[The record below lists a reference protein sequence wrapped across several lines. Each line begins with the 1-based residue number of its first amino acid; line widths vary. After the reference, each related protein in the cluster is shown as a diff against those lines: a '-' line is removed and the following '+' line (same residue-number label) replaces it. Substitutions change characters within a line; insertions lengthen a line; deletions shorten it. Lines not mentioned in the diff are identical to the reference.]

1 HAHVLLMKSLADEPL
16 KIQVSG
22 LLPSQLV
29 TLQAS
34 LTNEKGV
41 LFSSKAF
48 YRSDKAGEVDLERA
62 AATGGDYTGVQPMG
76 LLQCLQPEK
85 LFHRLIKKDV
95 MQSPFRV
102 RLDLFDSL
110 LVSSSAHVLPVAS
123 QTVERWYVAPGVQ
136 RVQIRGTRVRGALFL
151 PPEGPFPGLID
162 LFGGVGGLIEFRA
175 SLLAS
180 HGFAALALAYFAYDD
195 LPGFLGEVDLEYF
208 EEAINM
214 LLSHPKVLSAHRYI
228 GVERHRA
235 PSGVSPKLLLLRPAL
250 RAESGAEL
258 RGASFGSLSLR
269 AELRLAGWRWGRAVC
284 RHR

>member
-1 HAHVLLMKSLADEPL
+1 MIRLTVTPKKSLADEPL

-123 QTVERWYVAPGVQ
+123 QTVERWYVAPEVQ

-151 PPEGPFPGLID
+151 PPGEGPFPGLID
-162 LFGGVGGLIEFRA
+162 LFGGEGGLIEFRA

-208 EEAINM
+208 EEAVNM
-214 LLSHPKVLSAHRYI
+214 LLSHPKVLSAHRYNSEYEKLGCGREVI
-228 GVERHRA
+228 GACRRSGR
-235 PSGVSPKLLLLRPAL
+235 PSLSVWEGCYCLLLLH
-250 RAESGAEL
+250 SC
-258 RGASFGSLSLR
+258 GS
-269 AELRLAGWRWGRAVC
+269 RLKMGS
-284 RHR
+284 